1 MGNWKKIITSGS
13 SADLLNITSSGGIQI
28 DNSLLGGASGDLVLV
43 RDASTGEI
51 KTRTQVEIGNAGS
64 SVNAFLTFDPSSG
77 DDVVANTSTDTLNF
91 VASDNITITGD
102 SSAKSLTFS
111 ATTKSISDIQFH
123 LSKSLTDGIHQNITI
138 NEYTSGVFSLTGS
151 QDLQV
156 SDTTGQTGIDLTFN
170 SDNNSLSASLIGL
183 RTNSSVRF
191 ADITATGNISA
202 SGFISASALHV
213 KNDATIEGD
222 LILDG
227 DFNFDGFGFQN
238 SGILNHSGSNIFG
251 SGSSLEPSELFHEFT
266 GSVSITG
273 SNITLVDG
281 IFVGSGS
288 GLTDIDA
295 SALPSGIISSSDQL
309 ASAISGAYTADGVAI
324 GLGANGTAGQFSAIT
339 ATPAN
344 NSDALATGDQIFDYI
359 TTNNTTLLN
368 NIASNYISAITTGAG
383 LSGSGTQGD
392 IELKLDLGNLTQGTP
407 TATDIIGFYDTAAGA
422 TKKATIASLGAII
435 TASSAGTVTSI
446 TTGNGLTGG
455 TISTAGTITVDPGA
469 NITVNS
475 DGVGVDVVIGNNGEE
490 ITNLIATSASFGKLT
505 VTGDTTVIESETLK
519 IADNFMFL
527 NSNYGN
533 IGPSEDAGISV
544 NRGTSL
550 DANLYWEE
558 DIAGVTNIGRWAVS
572 TKNIADGDTGITPD
586 STTAYL
592 ATVSSSVASP
602 SANPTFGSTAGQ
614 GNMHIDTATGDIWMY
629 V

>member
-28 DNSLLGGASGDLVLV
+28 DNTLTGGASGDLVLV

-51 KTRTQVEIGNAGS
+51 KTRTQVQVGNLGS
-64 SVNAFLTFDPSSG
+64 SVNTFLTVTAG
-77 DDVVANTSTDTLNF
+77 GTNVVADTSTDTLNF
-91 VASDNITITGD
+91 VASNNITLAGD
-102 SSAKSLTFS
+102 SDADSITIS
-111 ATTKSISDIQFH
+111 ATTKSISDITTI
-123 LSKSLTDGIHQNITI
+123 LSKSLTDGIHQNITV

-151 QDLQV
+151 QNLQV

-170 SDNNSLSASLIGL
+170 SANNSLSASLLGL
-183 RTNSSVRF
+183 TSQSSVRF

-227 DFNFDGFGFQN
+227 DFNFDGFGFQS

-251 SGSSLEPSELFHEFT
+251 SGSSLAPSELFHEFT

-273 SNITLVDG
+273 SNITLIDG

-288 GLTDIDA
+288 GLTDIDS

-309 ASAISGAYTADGVAI
+309 ASAISGAYTADGVTISKNVGVFAAI
-324 GLGANGTAGQFSAIT
+324 VDTGVVTGNAG
-339 ATPAN
+339 
-344 NSDALATGDQIFDYI
+344 LATGGNIYTFVTNSIENDLKPFVAANYI
-359 TTNNTTLLN
+359 TSIQPGSNAGITGGGTEGAVTLNIDISTLGSAVPASGDDIAFAVGGTGVTNRASIATL
-368 NIASNYISAITTGAG
+368 AG
-383 LSGSGTQGD
+383 
-392 IELKLDLGNLTQGTP
+392 
-407 TATDIIGFYDTAAGA
+407 
-422 TKKATIASLGAII
+422 II

-455 TISTAGTITVDPGA
+455 TITTSGTITVDPGK
-469 NITVNS
+469 NIQVTS
-475 DGVGVDVVIGNNGEE
+475 DGVGVEAVIGNSGEE
-490 ITNLIATSASFGKLT
+490 ITNLIAISASFGKLT
-505 VTGDTTVIESETLK
+505 VTGDTTIIESETLK

-527 NSNYGN
+527 NSNFGN
-533 IGPSEDAGISV
+533 ISPSQDAGISV
-544 NRGTSL
+544 NRGSEL

-558 DIAGVTNIGRWAVS
+558 DIGGTANIGRWAVS

-586 STTAYL
+586 ATTAYL
-592 ATVSSSVASP
+592 ASVSASVASP
-602 SANPTFGSTAGQ
+602 SANPTFGSTEGQ
-614 GNMHIDTATGDIWMY
+614 GNIHVNTSTGDIWMY